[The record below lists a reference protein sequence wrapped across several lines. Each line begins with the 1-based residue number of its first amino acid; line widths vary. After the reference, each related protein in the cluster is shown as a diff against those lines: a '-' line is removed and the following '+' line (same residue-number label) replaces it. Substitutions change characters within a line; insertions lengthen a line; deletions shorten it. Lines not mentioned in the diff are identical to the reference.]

1 MKVVKKMTENHNENN
16 SLQNNEPLAEAE
28 VPDESKAETNSAE
41 QKEGN
46 NSRWVRIKPFH
57 FVMLLFFV
65 VFLTAGITTFALA
78 FGDEKVVEVGVPP
91 RSEFNKLFEAYDIL
105 KKEYYDE
112 IDQEALVDG
121 AINGMMEAL
130 GDPYSDYMNQAEAE
144 SFHMGISSSFQG
156 IGAEIQEKDG
166 NIMVVSPIKGSP
178 AEKAGLKPQ
187 DIILAVDG
195 ESISGYSATEAV
207 NLIRGEKG
215 TEVTLTIQRP
225 GTEENMEITITR
237 DEIPIQTV
245 YGEMINDKIGKIQ
258 ITSFSQ
264 NTTDEL
270 KQTIKDLEE
279 QGMEGLVLDIR
290 QNPGGLLT
298 QAVSISSLFVPK
310 DEVLFQV
317 ESKDGKVE
325 QFVSAEENPIDIPT
339 VVVIDEG
346 SASASEILA
355 AAVSESA
362 GIPLVGKTTFGKGTV
377 QTAFDFEDKSNMKL
391 TSAKW
396 LTPSG
401 EWIHEKG
408 VKPDYEVSLPEYAFL
423 PYINPETELKESI
436 QSKDVENAEKMLEVI
451 GFNPGKVD
459 GLFDENTKNAV
470 LALQKEA
477 KLEETGVLASDT
489 TVELMNRFS
498 TAIQENDPQIKKA
511 IEVVTE
517 TLTKE

>member
-16 SLQNNEPLAEAE
+16 NLQNNEPLTEAE
-28 VPDESKAETNSAE
+28 VKDETAEQATE

-46 NSRWVRIKPFH
+46 GSRWVRIKPFH

-78 FGDEKVVEVGVPP
+78 FGDEKVVEVGVPT
-91 RSEFNKLFEAYDIL
+91 RTEFNKLFEAYDIL

-112 IDQEALVDG
+112 LDQEALVDG

-166 NIMVVSPIKGSP
+166 YIMVVSPIKGSP

-215 TEVTLTIQRP
+215 TDVILTIQRP
-225 GTEENMEITITR
+225 GAEETMDITITR

-245 YGEMINDKIGKIQ
+245 YGEMINDSIGKVQ

-270 KQTIKDLEE
+270 RETIQELEE

-310 DEVLFQV
+310 DEILFQV
-317 ESKDGKVE
+317 ETKDGKVE
-325 QFVSAEENPIDIPT
+325 QFVSAEENPIDIPV

-377 QTAFDFEDKSNMKL
+377 QTAYDFDDKSNIKL

-408 VKPDYEVSLPEYAFL
+408 VKPDYEVSLPEFAFL

-436 QSKDVENAEKMLEVI
+436 QSKEVETAEKMLEVI
-451 GFNPGKVD
+451 GYNPGKVD

-470 LALQKEA
+470 LALQKAA
-477 KLEETGVLASDT
+477 KLEETGILSSDT

-498 TAIQENDPQIKKA
+498 ASIQENDTQIQKA
-511 IEVVTE
+511 VEVITANMA
-517 TLTKE
+517 KQ